1 MTSASAT
8 APLLSNAGML
18 DSASKSRHGEMGTP
32 QRVEQLDHDPLR
44 ASHAPTSRNIMSD
57 KHTDEIV
64 HRTLSTDDDDPA
76 VDVAKVVA
84 ELEDVKPDELPT
96 TYNCIDGMLDE
107 LYAEPPSPDA
117 QMEVSFTYAGYRIT
131 VEQNGDAKFIAV
143 D

>member
-1 MTSASAT
+1 
-8 APLLSNAGML
+8 
-18 DSASKSRHGEMGTP
+18 
-32 QRVEQLDHDPLR
+32 
-44 ASHAPTSRNIMSD
+44 MSD